1 MLAACGK
8 QTVTSI
14 AGNYEGKYFGGV
26 EKFTLTADGKFT
38 QLFTVNGKPIYTNQ
52 GTWSVQE
59 RIVTFSNLLQAFT
72 FADTNFAGFRS
83 PLNDVRAKI
92 PVGTSVILFNDDG
105 DYFVRKK

>member
-1 MLAACGK
+1 
-8 QTVTSI
+8 
-14 AGNYEGKYFGGV
+14 
-26 EKFTLTADGKFT
+26 
-38 QLFTVNGKPIYTNQ
+38 VNGKPIYTNQ

-83 PLNDVRAKI
+83 PLNDVKAKI
-92 PVGTSVILFNDDG
+92 PGGTSVILFNDDG